1 MMPSEPLQRAI
12 RILISDGTF
21 PCHSNVRNYIFSRFS
36 FISNQMIACSIWNK
50 RALVILFIF
59 FFKFTPLAVN
69 LFLVFEMFKNAEV
82 EHGLQMK

>member
-1 MMPSEPLQRAI
+1 MVPSEPLQRAI

-50 RALVILFIF
+50 RALVILFYF
-59 FFKFTPLAVN
+59 FSNSLP
-69 LFLVFEMFKNAEV
+69 LFLVFKMFKNAEV

>member
-1 MMPSEPLQRAI
+1 MPREPLQRAI

-21 PCHSNVRNYIFSRFS
+21 PCHSNVINYIFSRFS

-50 RALVILFIF
+50 RALVIFPKTKNSPPCGQF
-59 FFKFTPLAVN
+59 
-69 LFLVFEMFKNAEV
+69 FLVFGMFKNAEV